1 MTAQGV
7 INYIEAE
14 DLGYQ
19 AEWIAAL
26 THQALNGIVDAYDH
40 RVHAVRNSQEQVDV
54 AARMRDWLEDSKLT
68 TRQAEIRVQDAYSLR
83 CIPQIHGASYQVFNY
98 VKKS

>member
-40 RVHAVRNSQEQVDV
+40 RVHAVRNSSPLC
-54 AARMRDWLEDSKLT
+54 RIKTS
-68 TRQAEIRVQDAYSLR
+68 I
-83 CIPQIHGASYQVFNY
+83 I
-98 VKKS
+98 KKYTFSFLYKQYFLQFL